1 MRHAYLIIAHSNWWQ
16 LKQLLMLLDDEH
28 NDIYVHIDKKS
39 TDFNKLDFEGV
50 TTKSSV
56 HFFQKYKV
64 YWGGYSVVQVELYL
78 GEQAHSVGYDYY
90 HYISGMDL
98 PLKTNWEIQHFFEDN
113 KGYEFIEYD
122 DNKLKNDPEI
132 GRRTRLYH
140 FLQNYRRRYKIKICN
155 DFFTLLER
163 ILLVMQIL
171 IGVNRVRNLDLTI
184 KYGSNWV
191 SITDSLMET
200 ILNNKEKIYD
210 IFHCTNCSDELF
222 IQTIAYNF
230 GYKDK
235 IYVPKDGT
243 MSPNLRYI
251 DWTRGKNGNPYTFK
265 IDDLAMLVN
274 RQELFA
280 RKFSETVDKKI
291 IEALIQKR
299 EEDNS
304 V

>member
-39 TDFNKLDFEGV
+39 TDFKQSDFEGI
-50 TTKSSV
+50 TGKSSV
-56 HFFQKYKV
+56 RFFRKYEV
-64 YWGGYSVVQVELYL
+64 YWGGYSQVQVELYL

-98 PLKTNWEIQHFFEDN
+98 PLKSNEEIQGFFETN
-113 KGYEFIEYD
+113 NGYEFIEYD
-122 DNKLKNDPEI
+122 DNKLMNDPEI

-140 FLQNYRRRYKIKICN
+140 FLQNYRRRYKKKVYN

-171 IGVNRVRNLDLTI
+171 MGINRVRNLDWTI

-191 SITDSLMET
+191 SITDSLMGT
-200 ILNNKEKIYD
+200 VLKNKEKIYTV
-210 IFHCTNCSDELF
+210 FHCTNCSDELF
-222 IQTIAYNF
+222 IQTIAYNC

-235 IYVPKDGT
+235 IYRPKA
-243 MSPNLRYI
+243 SKLAPNLRFI
-251 DWTRGKNGNPYTFK
+251 DWKRGKNGNPYIFK
-265 IDDLAMLVN
+265 FEDLELLEQRN
-274 RQELFA
+274 ELFA

-291 IEALIQKR
+291 IEALIEKR
-299 EEDNS
+299 EETNS